1 MKSRDENKKKELKFK
16 KFELNANNVRGIMTS
31 LRLFI
36 GCLVIIAFVFLI
48 KNVFFTKKVVNYPLV
63 YNKDNSLVLLDKK
76 RNKVELSKED
86 SVSDVLYANN
96 TDKYVLYMKN
106 SSLYLYTANRN
117 NEVKKVL
124 GDVKKYYFNDN
135 DKYIVS
141 IDEDDNLYV
150 YNYRKN
156 EKIVSD
162 IRDVKAIT
170 DDEVIYLK
178 DGVLSIRSLKANKDT
193 IKKIEKNF
201 GKDARLLNDK
211 YLIYLD
217 GNKSLKLY
225 GLEDDSN
232 NKIDEDVSA
241 YYSDENTEEFYY
253 LTIGGT
259 LYYYDGSKS
268 NKVANDIYDIAAID
282 VVNKEVVYSKYD
294 NDRYTLYFQK
304 GTKEASAIVKG
315 LKSNINYVYIFNKQ
329 AVYYINKD
337 NELMFARINGTKVG
351 KSRTVVGDVEALS
364 FQKTRKGYV
373 FLADATKKG
382 LGTLYITNSYK
393 AKKLDSDVIR
403 TNISISN
410 DGKNIYYFKNYS
422 GVSGSLYYSR
432 GGKPKL
438 IDEDVNRY
446 QYVKDNRIYYI
457 KDYNKTTKYGDL
469 YLYNGK
475 IKKIDEKVSSMA
487 RVNNEYKG

>member
-106 SSLYLYTANRN
+106 SSLYLYTANRK

-170 DDEVIYLK
+170 DEEVIYLK

-304 GTKEASAIVKG
+304 GTK
-315 LKSNINYVYIFNKQ
+315 
-329 AVYYINKD
+329 
-337 NELMFARINGTKVG
+337 
-351 KSRTVVGDVEALS
+351 
-364 FQKTRKGYV
+364 
-373 FLADATKKG
+373 
-382 LGTLYITNSYK
+382 
-393 AKKLDSDVIR
+393 
-403 TNISISN
+403 
-410 DGKNIYYFKNYS
+410 
-422 GVSGSLYYSR
+422 
-432 GGKPKL
+432 
-438 IDEDVNRY
+438 
-446 QYVKDNRIYYI
+446 
-457 KDYNKTTKYGDL
+457 
-469 YLYNGK
+469 
-475 IKKIDEKVSSMA
+475 
-487 RVNNEYKG
+487 